1 MSGRTDPAVD
11 AFLAD
16 LDHPLK
22 AEIEAVRALILG
34 LGPEVGEGI
43 KWKAPT
49 FRTTDDFA
57 TVNLRSLG
65 SLQMILHL
73 GAKVRP
79 GMKTPVIDDPAGL
92 LKWLAADRAMAT
104 LGAGETFR
112 ANVPAFEAVVRQWI
126 AIV

>member
-1 MSGRTDPAVD
+1 MTGRADPAVD
-11 AFLAD
+11 AFLAG

-22 AEIEAVRALILG
+22 AEIEAVRALFLG

-49 FRTTDDFA
+49 FRTRDDFA
-57 TVNLRSLG
+57 TVNLRSANK
-65 SLQMILHL
+65 LQVILHL

-79 GMKTPVIDDPAGL
+79 ELEKPVIDDPARL
-92 LKWLAADRAMAT
+92 LRWLGKDRCMAT

-112 ANVPAFEAVVRQWI
+112 ANLPAFEAVLRQWI
-126 AIV
+126 GHV

>member
-1 MSGRTDPAVD
+1 MSGANPEVE
-11 AFLAD
+11 AFMGA

-34 LGPEVGEGI
+34 LGPDVGEGI

-57 TVNLRSLG
+57 TVHLRSTD
-65 SLQMILHL
+65 SLQLILHL

-79 GMKTPVIDDPAGL
+79 GFEKPAINDPAGL
-92 LKWLAADRAMAT
+92 LKWLARDRCMAT
-104 LGAGETFR
+104 LGKA
-112 ANVPAFEAVVRQWI
+112 AAFEANREAFAAVLRQWL
-126 AIV
+126 VHV